1 MKKVIFGIFAH
12 PDDESFGPAGTL
24 LKLKNEGCDIHLI
37 LLTDGEGGVNVDNV
51 PDLAA
56 TRLAEW
62 QAAAQLLGATS
73 THALHYPDGGL
84 ENVSQD
90 ELAQN
95 VTNIIATVQ
104 ASYSEAPEISFM
116 TFEPYGLTGH
126 HDHIAASILTTRI
139 AKEVSAK
146 EVWYFCL
153 DSTQA
158 PLSGTAYYE
167 PRAREDSYITDRID
181 VSPFLDTIFRIIDT
195 HRSQRADGTNRKA
208 LGKERLS
215 EECFCIER

>member
-1 MKKVIFGIFAH
+1 MRKVIFGIFAH

-24 LKLKNEGCDIHLI
+24 LKLKNEGYDIHLI
-37 LLTDGEGGVNVDNV
+37 LLTDGEGGVNVDSV
-51 PDLAA
+51 PDLAI

-62 QAAAQLLGATS
+62 QMAAQLLGASS

-84 ENVSQD
+84 QDVSQD
-90 ELAQN
+90 DLAEN
-95 VTNIIATVQ
+95 VNKIVTTIQTT
-104 ASYSEAPEISFM
+104 YSETPETCFM

-126 HDHIAASILTTRI
+126 HDHIAASVLTSRV
-139 AKEVSAK
+139 AKECSAK

-181 VSPFLDTIFRIIDT
+181 VSPFLDTIYRVIDT
-195 HRSQRADGTNRKA
+195 HLSQRADGANRKA

-215 EECFCIER
+215 EECFRIER

>member
-24 LKLKNEGCDIHLI
+24 LKLKQGGYDIHLI

-84 ENVSQD
+84 QDVSQD
-90 ELAQN
+90 VLAEN
-95 VTNIIATVQ
+95 VTQIVRAVL
-104 ASYSEAPEISFM
+104 ADYSDTPEISFM

-126 HDHIAASILTTRI
+126 HDHIAASVLTTRI
-139 AKEVSAK
+139 AKEVNAK

-153 DSTQA
+153 DSAQA

-167 PRAREDSYITDRID
+167 PRAREESYITDRID
-181 VSPFLDTIFRIIDT
+181 VSPYLDGIYQVIDT
-195 HRSQRADGTNRKA
+195 HLSQRADGANRKA

-215 EECFCIER
+215 TECFHVER

>member
-24 LKLKNEGCDIHLI
+24 LKLKNEGYDIHLI
-37 LLTDGEGGVNVDNV
+37 LLTDGEGGVNVDSV
-51 PDLAA
+51 PNLAI

-62 QAAAQLLGATS
+62 QMAAQLLGASS

-84 ENVSQD
+84 QNISQDDLAENV
-90 ELAQN
+90 N
-95 VTNIIATVQ
+95 KIVTTIQTT
-104 ASYSEAPEISFM
+104 YSETPETCFM

-126 HDHIAASILTTRI
+126 HDHIAASVLTSRV
-139 AKEVSAK
+139 AKECSAK

-153 DSTQA
+153 ASTQA

-181 VSPFLDTIFRIIDT
+181 VSPFLDTIYRVIDT
-195 HRSQRADGTNRKA
+195 HLSQRADGANRKA

-215 EECFCIER
+215 EECFRIER